1 MCKYISS
8 LITTREK
15 TTVAFVTF
23 KDLITGFS
31 SNTTTLSSMPT
42 EINHKLNSVNC
53 EYLSTPDII
62 VAKKKF
68 KVAFY

>member
-8 LITTREK
+8 LITAREK

-53 EYLSTPDII
+53 EYLSTIT